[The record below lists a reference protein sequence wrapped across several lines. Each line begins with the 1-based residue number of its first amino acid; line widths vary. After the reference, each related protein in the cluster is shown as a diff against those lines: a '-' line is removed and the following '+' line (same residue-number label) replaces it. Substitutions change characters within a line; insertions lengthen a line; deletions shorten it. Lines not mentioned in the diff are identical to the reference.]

1 MKISDLPLHL
11 STRGSCE
18 IQRARTIFSIVLLYL
33 LNGCDKLRKR
43 EQYAAE
49 TRQAIVGA
57 ARRIF
62 AERGYAKTRVEDI
75 AKEAGVAAITVYTT
89 VGGKSGLARLLF
101 DIWVG
106 SPIRSTAAERIA
118 ASEDPVSILEIT
130 ADTMR
135 RMREAYADIIYT
147 MHDAAPHD
155 PVVAEGLEK
164 ATSRYRGSCLMVAE
178 RVKETG
184 GLQEDMPVQKAGEIL
199 WFYFGYWSWYTLHNE
214 NGWSYEACE
223 RWLLASAKSAI
234 LKPHLILKGA

>member
-1 MKISDLPLHL
+1 MLG
-11 STRGSCE
+11 R
-18 IQRARTIFSIVLLYL
+18 
-33 LNGCDKLRKR
+33 R
-43 EQYAAE
+43 EQYAEE
-49 TRQAIVGA
+49 TRQAIVCA

-89 VGGKSGLARLLF
+89 VGGKSGLARFLF

-106 SPIRSTAAERIA
+106 SPIRNAAAERIA
-118 ASEDPVSILEIT
+118 VSEDPVAILEIT

-135 RMREAYADIIYT
+135 RMREEYADIIYT

-164 ATSRYRGSCLMVAE
+164 ATTRYRASCLMVAE

-184 GLQEDMPVQKAGEIL
+184 GLREDLTAQEAGEIL

-214 NGWSYEACE
+214 NGWSYEASE
-223 RWLLASAKSAI
+223 RWLLASAKRAI
-234 LKPHLILKGA
+234 LKPRLIPAGA